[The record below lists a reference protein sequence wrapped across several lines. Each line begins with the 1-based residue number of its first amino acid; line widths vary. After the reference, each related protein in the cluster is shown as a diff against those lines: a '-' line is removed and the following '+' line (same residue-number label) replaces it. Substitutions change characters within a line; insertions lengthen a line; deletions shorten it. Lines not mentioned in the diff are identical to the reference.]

1 MSVGETV
8 TETFD
13 GVGVGLGVGTG
24 VGVGVTAGVGFGVGF
39 PAFDEP
45 PPQAVR
51 QIMATGRTK
60 QAQKRKAKLLGGHDE
75 LIS

>member
-24 VGVGVTAGVGFGVGF
+24 VGVGVTTGVGFGDGF
-39 PAFDEP
+39 PALDEP

-51 QIMATGRTK
+51 QRMTAQRMK
-60 QAQKRKAKLLGGHDE
+60 QA
-75 LIS
+75 